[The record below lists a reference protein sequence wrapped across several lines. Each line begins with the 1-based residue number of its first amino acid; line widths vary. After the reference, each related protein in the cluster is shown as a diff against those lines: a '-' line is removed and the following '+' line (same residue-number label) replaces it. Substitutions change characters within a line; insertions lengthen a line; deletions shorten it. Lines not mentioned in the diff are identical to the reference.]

1 MRRKTMPLDLKGAS
15 GFSMPLGASLY
26 PVPPHH
32 FHGARQAWASYEAD
46 GGSVRSLLPPGVE
59 PDSEPPICQLWVCDY
74 PSTSFGP
81 YLEAFIMVRVRLGGE
96 RYWYQPVIFT
106 NREPAL
112 AAGREIWGFAKK
124 LADMSWREQAEQI
137 VFTIERPR
145 GKRIA
150 TFTLTRDRIAA
161 VEEIEGLPVLSLRYL
176 PPSDPKRPPAAAELV
191 RLDVIGAM
199 HESPGLG
206 KLLWAGRPSVT
217 MDSPSTVDPWYLLA
231 PRRILAGYVQTTDF
245 TLPLGTVV
253 KDYVAEGLFSG
264 PTEARALKP
273 SRQEADLV
281 RS

>member
-1 MRRKTMPLDLKGAS
+1 MPLDLKGAS

-32 FHGARQAWASYEAD
+32 FHAARQAWATYEAD
-46 GGSVRSLLPPGVE
+46 NASVRSMLPPDVE

-81 YLEAFIMVRVRLGGE
+81 YLEAFIMVRVRLSGE

-106 NREPAL
+106 DREPAL

-124 LADMSWREQAEQI
+124 LAAMDWREEAEQI

-150 TFTLTRDRIAA
+150 TFAMTRDRIAA
-161 VEEIEGLPVLSLRYL
+161 VEEIEGLPVLSLRYI
-176 PPSDPKRPPAAAELV
+176 PPSDPKRPPAAVELV

-206 KLLWAGRPSVT
+206 KVLWAGRPSVT

-231 PRRILAGYVQTTDF
+231 PRRLLVGYVQTTDF
-245 TLPLGTVV
+245 SLPLGTVV
-253 KDYVAEGLFSG
+253 KDYVAEGLFSAASKVR
-264 PTEARALKP
+264 TVKP
-273 SRQEADLV
+273 GRQPDFVE
-281 RS
+281 S

>member
-1 MRRKTMPLDLKGAS
+1 MTLDLKGKS

-26 PVPPHH
+26 PDPPHH
-32 FHGARQAWASYEAD
+32 FHGARQAWANYEAD
-46 GGSVRSLLPPGVE
+46 GSGVRSMLPPGVE
-59 PDSEPPICQLWVCDY
+59 PDSDPPLCQLWVCDY
-74 PSTSFGP
+74 PSTTFGP
-81 YLEAFIMVRVRLGGE
+81 YLEAFIMVRVRVDGV

-124 LADMSWREQAEQI
+124 LAELDWREEAEQI

-150 TFTLTRDRIAA
+150 TFAMTRDRIAS
-161 VEEIEGLPVLSLRYL
+161 VDEIEGLPVLSLRYL
-176 PPSDPKRPPAAAELV
+176 PPSAPERPPAAAELV

-206 KLLWAGRPSVT
+206 KVLWAGRPSVT
-217 MDSPSTVDPWYLLA
+217 MDSPSTADPWYLLA

-245 TLPLGTVV
+245 SLPLGAVV
-253 KDYVAEGLFSG
+253 KDYLEEGLFSRPPEKQG
-264 PTEARALKP
+264 KVERRLAKAR
-273 SRQEADLV
+273 
-281 RS
+281 